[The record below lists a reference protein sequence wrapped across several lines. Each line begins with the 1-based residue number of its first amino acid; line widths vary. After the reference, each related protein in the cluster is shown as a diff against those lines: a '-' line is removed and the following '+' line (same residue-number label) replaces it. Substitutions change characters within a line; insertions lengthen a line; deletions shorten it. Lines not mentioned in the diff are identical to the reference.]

1 MDMKTA
7 PATNDVLNV
16 SSEKKSGEET
26 IFSCS
31 FEQTTQAIGENK
43 CHPSNNDKNPHFNM
57 KVVTTN
63 KNQQMTN
70 SIVSPKAP
78 KTMAYR
84 QVKKHPTAAIS
95 D

>member
-31 FEQTTQAIGENK
+31 FEHTTQANGEYK
-43 CHPSNNDKNPHFNM
+43 
-57 KVVTTN
+57 
-63 KNQQMTN
+63 
-70 SIVSPKAP
+70 
-78 KTMAYR
+78 
-84 QVKKHPTAAIS
+84 
-95 D
+95 